1 MIILCYKKKTFKKII
16 FCCWEKDVFRYIIE
30 WHKMQINNKFWVP
43 IIFVNSNDG
52 YSIRNTLAKKDLET
66 TKDTMTLSAVID

>member
-1 MIILCYKKKTFKKII
+1 M
-16 FCCWEKDVFRYIIE
+16 FRYIIE